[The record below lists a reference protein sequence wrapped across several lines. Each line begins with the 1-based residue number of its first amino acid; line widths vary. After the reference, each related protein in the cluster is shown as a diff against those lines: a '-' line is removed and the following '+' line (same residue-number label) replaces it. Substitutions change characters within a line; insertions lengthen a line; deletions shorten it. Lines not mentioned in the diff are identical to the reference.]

1 MGVEAYVSRRQ
12 LPGAAPTRRM
22 ALVLPGSG
30 EAPAGGSA
38 PDPASRIPR
47 PEMPVIRPSARIPK
61 SGKQPA
67 RVSVPAAKEV
77 RFSLAA
83 IVAGGVLWI
92 EELGGMPLAR
102 EQTQL
107 VHAMSRAVSPGD
119 KGRGQVNQFNWP
131 MHNNRQLDQS
141 EEAARE
147 GLVGFMNR
155 LIEEQGCR
163 GLVLLGASCHR
174 WVAAE
179 RWPGLKCVRTMA
191 TLEMINEP
199 ANKRR
204 VWADLQ
210 ALISR

>member
-1 MGVEAYVSRRQ
+1 
-12 LPGAAPTRRM
+12 
-22 ALVLPGSG
+22 
-30 EAPAGGSA
+30 
-38 PDPASRIPR
+38 
-47 PEMPVIRPSARIPK
+47 MPVISPSSPPPK
-61 SGKQPA
+61 SREKLAGA
-67 RVSVPAAKEV
+67 RLPEAKEV

-92 EELGGMPLAR
+92 EELGGMPLAK

-107 VHAMSRAVSPGD
+107 VQAMSRAISPGN
-119 KGRGQVNQFNWP
+119 KGRGQVNQFDWP

-141 EEAARE
+141 EEAARA

-155 LIEEQGCR
+155 LIEEHGCH
-163 GLVLLGASCHR
+163 GLVLLGASCNR
-174 WVAAE
+174 WVAAQ